1 MKTPAV
7 SVVLPAY
14 NHAHY
19 VDDCIAAF
27 LVQTC
32 QDFELIVIDDAST
45 DGTAAKVRRHKD
57 PRIKLIERDINR
69 GVAAGMNE
77 GFGLASSDVVCFFA
91 TDDLPDPCYLAEV
104 ISIFERK
111 PSAVAA
117 YFPLRKMSESGV
129 ALAHGL
135 PLPYGAGRFELLRRS
150 FLGGNPLPSPGMA
163 MRRDAAVCSK
173 LPEGVCQYS
182 DWMLNNRLLLSG
194 EVVLWDRPL
203 LSYRV
208 SASSLSARSLGSI
221 ARDQLETRI
230 MMDDFLGINEMAILS
245 QIFPVELKPYEKLP
259 ELHIPYVLGR
269 LALLSDI
276 AEKRAWGY
284 EVIMRHLSDED
295 LATSLRLLTGFSFR
309 ELMALAPTESASQIE
324 EIRLLRRRIRHLR
337 RWIFA
342 LSVGLSLALWILYR

>member
-1 MKTPAV
+1 MKAPAV

-14 NHAHY
+14 NHARY
-19 VDDCIAAF
+19 VDDCIGAF
-27 LVQTC
+27 LAQTC
-32 QDFELIVIDDAST
+32 QDFELIVIDDASA
-45 DGTAAKVRRHKD
+45 DGTAAKVRRYKD
-57 PRIKLIERDINR
+57 PRIKLIEHEVNR

-77 GFGLASSDVVCFFA
+77 GFGLARSDIVCFFA

-117 YFPLRKMSESGV
+117 YFPLRRMSESGV
-129 ALAHGL
+129 ILTPGL
-135 PLPYGAGRFELLRRS
+135 PLPCGVGRFQLLRSS

-163 MRRDAAVCSK
+163 MRRDAAVCSR

-194 EVVLWDRPL
+194 EVVLWHRPL

-230 MMDDFLGINEMAILS
+230 MMDDFLVIREMSLLS
-245 QIFPVELKPYEKLP
+245 QIFPTELKRYEKLP
-259 ELHIPYVLGR
+259 DLHISYVLGR
-269 LALLSDI
+269 LALQSDM

-284 EVIMRHLSDED
+284 EVIMRHLSDEG
-295 LATSLRLLTGFSFR
+295 LASSLRSLTGFSFR
-309 ELMALAPTESASQIE
+309 ELMMLAPTESAARIE

-342 LSVGLSLALWILYR
+342 LSLGLLLTLWILYG